1 MTPTP
6 LAVVVTSYLINGASM
21 EITVNGNSSTIDKMS
36 VIAYLRTLDIDP
48 KRVAVEL
55 NLQIL
60 PKADYETTVL
70 NDGDRIEIVQ
80 FVGGG

>member
-55 NLQIL
+55 NLEIL

>member
-1 MTPTP
+1 
-6 LAVVVTSYLINGASM
+6 M
-21 EITVNGNSSTIDKMS
+21 EITVNGNKSTIDKMS
-36 VIAYLRTLDIDP
+36 VIAYLGTLDIDP

-55 NLQIL
+55 NLDIL

>member
-1 MTPTP
+1 
-6 LAVVVTSYLINGASM
+6 M

>member
-1 MTPTP
+1 
-6 LAVVVTSYLINGASM
+6 M
-21 EITVNGNSSTIDKMS
+21 EITVNGNKSAIDKMS
-36 VIAYLRTLDIDP
+36 LIAYLRALDIDP

-55 NLQIL
+55 NLEIL

>member
-1 MTPTP
+1 
-6 LAVVVTSYLINGASM
+6 M
-21 EITVNGNSSTIDKMS
+21 EITVNGNKSTVDKMS

-55 NLQIL
+55 NLEIL
-60 PKADYETTVL
+60 PKADYETTVI
-70 NDGDRIEIVQ
+70 NDGDLIEIVQ

>member
-1 MTPTP
+1 
-6 LAVVVTSYLINGASM
+6 M
-21 EITVNGNSSTIDKMS
+21 EITVNGSRSTIDKMS
-36 VIAYLRTLDIDP
+36 VSTYLRTLDIDP

-55 NLQIL
+55 NLEIL
-60 PKADYETTVL
+60 PKADYDTTVL

>member
-1 MTPTP
+1 
-6 LAVVVTSYLINGASM
+6 M
-21 EITVNGNSSTIDKMS
+21 EITVNGNKSTIDKMS

-55 NLQIL
+55 NLEIL
-60 PKADYETTVL
+60 PKADYETTVI

>member
-1 MTPTP
+1 
-6 LAVVVTSYLINGASM
+6 M
-21 EITVNGNSSTIDKMS
+21 EITVNGNISTINKMS
-36 VIAYLRTLDIDP
+36 VIDYLRTLDIDP

-55 NLQIL
+55 NLEIL
-60 PKADYETTVL
+60 PKTDYESTLL

>member
-1 MTPTP
+1 
-6 LAVVVTSYLINGASM
+6 M
-21 EITVNGNSSTIDKMS
+21 EITVNGNKSTIDKMS

-55 NLQIL
+55 NLEIL

-70 NDGDRIEIVQ
+70 NHGDSIEIVQ

>member
-1 MTPTP
+1 
-6 LAVVVTSYLINGASM
+6 M
-21 EITVNGNSSTIDKMS
+21 EITVNGNTSTINKML
-36 VIAYLRTLDIDP
+36 VIAYLQTLDIDP

-55 NLQIL
+55 NLEIL
-60 PKADYETTVL
+60 PKADYETTML

>member
-1 MTPTP
+1 MEHP
-6 LAVVVTSYLINGASM
+6 M

-55 NLQIL
+55 NLEIL

>member
-1 MTPTP
+1 
-6 LAVVVTSYLINGASM
+6 M
-21 EITVNGNSSTIDKMS
+21 EITVNGNISIINKMS
-36 VIAYLRTLDIDP
+36 VIDYLRTLDIDP

-55 NLQIL
+55 NLEIL
-60 PKADYETTVL
+60 PKADYESTLL

>member
-1 MTPTP
+1 
-6 LAVVVTSYLINGASM
+6 M
-21 EITVNGNSSTIDKMS
+21 EITVNGNISNINKMS
-36 VIAYLRTLDIDP
+36 VIDYLRTLDIDP

-55 NLQIL
+55 NLEIL
-60 PKADYETTVL
+60 PKADYESTLL

>member
-1 MTPTP
+1 
-6 LAVVVTSYLINGASM
+6 M
-21 EITVNGNSSTIDKMS
+21 EITVNGNISTINKMS
-36 VIAYLRTLDIDP
+36 VIDYLRTLDIDP

-55 NLQIL
+55 NLEIL
-60 PKADYETTVL
+60 PKADYESTLL